1 MGYLRL
7 QDYYN
12 FRIQEQQLTQIT
24 QSNDF
29 VRLACELESR
39 AEMISYLVQRYDI
52 DDEFQEIKS
61 FVNNGRYNA
70 NDLIE
75 LTATAYSSTATYTL
89 NSTCL
94 NNGNVYVCTTAI
106 TTPETF
112 NPTKWQLVGANN
124 ALYYVQSPYP
134 RYSYSTQ
141 YKKGDIV
148 FYKNYVYQCLTDVK
162 NVMPTDVNIASKYW
176 SNGVSYSFTGYN
188 CYQNPL
194 DFTSWNTSVIYG
206 ELEIVNYNQQLYY
219 CVKDNVL
226 NVVPGTDINSWLP
239 ITWIKGDNRSQQLVA
254 FLIDIVLYKIHMR
267 IAPNNIPQ
275 LRKDNYV
282 YCLDWLKEAG
292 GQNNAITANI
302 PLLQPK
308 QGARIRWGSNP
319 KNYNNY

>member
-29 VRLACELESR
+29 VRLSCELESR

-52 DDEFQEIKS
+52 DDEFREIGT
-61 FVNNGRYNA
+61 FVNNGRYYA

-75 LTATAYSSTATYTL
+75 LNATAYNQTLTYVIGQNTL
-89 NSTCL
+89 Y
-94 NNGNVYVCTTAI
+94 NGNVYSCINEI

-112 NPTKWQLVGANN
+112 NPLNWQLVGQQFD
-124 ALYYVQSPYP
+124 LFFVQSPYP

-141 YKKGDIV
+141 YQKGDIV
-148 FYKNYVYQCLTDVK
+148 FYKNKVYKCLTDVK
-162 NVMPTDVNIASKYW
+162 NVIPTDVNIASKYW
-176 SNGVSYSFTGYN
+176 SNGVDYSFYGYN
-188 CYQNPL
+188 CYQNPSN
-194 DFTSWNTSVIYG
+194 FPNYVPNYNYG
-206 ELEIVNYNQQLYY
+206 TDEIVNYNNQLYFSF
-219 CVKDNVL
+219 VDGTG
-226 NVVPGTDINSWLP
+226 NVVPGTDINTWLP

-275 LRKDNYV
+275 LRKDNYM

-292 GQNNAITANI
+292 GQNNAITADI

>member
-24 QSNDF
+24 QGNNY

-52 DDEFQEIKS
+52 DEEFQEIKS
-61 FVNNGRYNA
+61 FVNNGTYNA
-70 NDLIE
+70 ESLIE
-75 LTATAYSSTATYTL
+75 LTATAYSNTATYTI

-112 NPTKWQLVGANN
+112 NPSNWQLVGAEKT
-124 ALYYVQSPYP
+124 LYYVQSPFP

-176 SNGVSYSFTGYN
+176 TTGVLYALKNYN
-188 CYQNPL
+188 CY
-194 DFTSWNTSVIYG
+194 NTASNKPNYSTVTTYAKDTV
-206 ELEIVNYNQQLYY
+206 VNYNGQAYICMQN
-219 CVKDNVL
+219 NVL
-226 NVVPGTDINSWLP
+226 NVAPGTNINKWLP
-239 ITWIKGDNRSQQLVA
+239 LTWVKGDNRSQQLVA
-254 FLIDIVLYKIHMR
+254 FLVDIVLYKIHMR

-275 LRKDNYV
+275 LRKDNYM

-292 GQNNAITANI
+292 GQNNAITADI